1 MIAVHE
7 AVVGGRFDALAGRF
21 KREVAADD
29 ARLVA
34 ILERLEPVEGRR
46 VLDLGCGKGR
56 FARSL
61 MERGAEVVG
70 LDLSAGMLADAGGLV
85 RVRGSACRLPFDR
98 GSFDAVVAV
107 EVFEHLAPEAIDRV
121 CGEVLRVLEPGG
133 TFVVV
138 DKNAW
143 SWNAR
148 RPWLPSVAVKWIDER
163 RGLWMYG
170 PGDLVRERWF
180 RPRELKRRLLRW
192 FPEVRVRHLLS
203 PGEAGRFPFQW
214 VPVSR
219 LFVLWTAT
227 VPGGPF

>member
-21 KREVAADD
+21 KREVASDD
-29 ARLVA
+29 ARLLA
-34 ILERLEPVEGRR
+34 ILERLGSLEGRR

-61 MERGAEVVG
+61 IQRGAEVVG
-70 LDLSAGMLADAGGLV
+70 LDLSAGMLADADGLA
-85 RVRGSACRLPFDR
+85 RVRASARRLPFGR
-98 GSFDAVVAV
+98 RSFDAVLAV
-107 EVFEHLAPEAIDRV
+107 EVFEHLAAESIDPV

-133 TFVVV
+133 TFVVI

-170 PGDLVRERWF
+170 PRDLVRERWF

-192 FPEVRVRHLLS
+192 FPVVRVRHLLS
-203 PGEAGRFPFQW
+203 RGEAGRFPFQW
-214 VPVSR
+214 VPASR
-219 LFVLWTAT
+219 LFVLWAATA
-227 VPGGPF
+227 PGGPS